1 MTGTASRDDDLAGA
15 LDRLLDDLPPLGTL
29 PQATVLRG
37 ARRRRTR
44 IAALSGAGA
53 LVVAGGALLL
63 LARPL
68 GRGPPARRP
77 GAGDRAAAAHRC
89 APASRAAAATATPV
103 PVPPPST
110 ATVPPRPS
118 TAPVP
123 TVSPA
128 GPAASTRPATPSATG
143 TPSAPAATPTG
154 AATTP
159 APAPAVARVVLRPDG
174 LGLAAGS
181 STSRPAVRAGR
192 RGRASAA
199 RSTGCAARR
208 ARRAARLRR
217 PRHGRAL
224 RQACSVYAERRA
236 VRRLERDGADSA
248 TGDGVA
254 VGTTLAELRE
264 SFADVQVRRSTL
276 GTEWTGGRLGGLLD
290 GDGEQSTVTRLA
302 AGSTCLYR

>member
-63 LARPL
+63 LPGPSDEALLPADRAPVTVPPL
-68 GRGPPARRP
+68 LTAAPRPPAP
-77 GAGDRAAAAHRC
+77 
-89 APASRAAAATATPV
+89 PLTTATPV

-181 STSRPAVRAGR
+181 STSALLFGQADAAGVRGALDR
-192 RGRASAA
+192 LRGPASAVALPDCGA
-199 RSTGCAARR
+199 RVTVARYGG
-208 ARRAARLRR
+208 L
-217 PRHGRAL
+217 
-224 RQACSVYAERRA
+224 QVFAEG
-236 VRRLERDGADSA
+236 ERFVGWSEDGADSA
-248 TGDGVA
+248 TGDGVS

-264 SFADVQVRRSTL
+264 SFADVQVRHSTL
-276 GTEWTGGRLGGLLD
+276 GTEWTAGALGGLLD

-302 AGSTCLYR
+302 AGSTCLFR